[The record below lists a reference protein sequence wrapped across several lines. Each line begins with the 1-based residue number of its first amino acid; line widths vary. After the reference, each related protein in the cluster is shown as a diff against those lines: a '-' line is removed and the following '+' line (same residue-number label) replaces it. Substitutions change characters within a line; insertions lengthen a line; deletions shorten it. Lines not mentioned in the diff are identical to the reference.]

1 MIEISQQVL
10 KMITRD
16 DNIMM
21 NDITAQEG
29 RENRDFTTNIENESI
44 TSDTT
49 TEKQRKQHTDPD
61 IDQERL
67 ENMKARWSENYDKY
81 KDKPLRERE
90 FLTKTDR
97 NILENDLKIVDKLVN
112 DFIEENL
119 QKDGLSLWDLNVI
132 CYTSTVTIL
141 DNLGRLKTKKNTYTY
156 RKPGWQIQAEIRIS
170 SLRKKLSLID
180 VVQKCKSNDSYTKH
194 QRNMER
200 KLKKWY
206 G

>member
-1 MIEISQQVL
+1 MGPSKTKTLCKKSKDDTNNTGLQREANMAAENTNSRPDEEHYDRDIS
-10 KMITRD
+10 TSTEN

-29 RENRDFTTNIENESI
+29 SENRDFTTNIENESI

-61 IDQERL
+61 IDQERF

-97 NILENDLKIVDKLVN
+97 NIPEN
-112 DFIEENL
+112 
-119 QKDGLSLWDLNVI
+119 
-132 CYTSTVTIL
+132 T
-141 DNLGRLKTKKNTYTY
+141 
-156 RKPGWQIQAEIRIS
+156 
-170 SLRKKLSLID
+170 
-180 VVQKCKSNDSYTKH
+180 
-194 QRNMER
+194 
-200 KLKKWY
+200 
-206 G
+206 